1 MTGRFVIV
9 GLGGA
14 RSPWFS
20 NLTRWSTTGLVGA
33 EYTKALSADEV
44 LAILGAGRKVSAL
57 IVSGSTP
64 GLDRD
69 FVSVV
74 NSFGVAVLVV
84 DDGHTQRDWES
95 LGAASVLPMSFGPDE
110 LAEDLE
116 RNAQR
121 IDPTSRRSSRVSVSF
136 TSQDDIG
143 ALIAVTGAGGA
154 GVSTISMALSQGL
167 AALSGA
173 RTVALADLTRRC
185 DLAMYHDVGDVIPGL
200 PELVEAHRGDTPDP
214 DRVREFL
221 FDIDSRNYDLLLGQ
235 RRSRDSAAM
244 APLSTAAAIDGL
256 RRSYDIVVADSDPTV
271 EGESDTGSVDIEL
284 FNSAQRHA
292 FSVASVV
299 IVVVQPG
306 IRGLRRLAS
315 LLSTLGNFGVPAA
328 RLVPVINQA
337 PRSAPAKASLTR
349 LIADLNPLDDS
360 IHPAVFVKSIK
371 LLEDIHHQADALP
384 RSVSM
389 PLAVAVDSLLSRE
402 GKRNGVSATKVA
414 ATVTPRERSRVA

>member
-271 EGESDTGSVDIEL
+271 DGESDTGSVDIEL

-306 IRGLRRLAS
+306 IRGLRRLAG
-315 LLSTLGNFGVPAA
+315 LVSTLGNFGVPAA

>member
-33 EYTKALSADEV
+33 EYTKALSTDEV

-74 NSFGVAVLVV
+74 NSFDVAVLVV

-116 RNAQR
+116 RHAQR

-143 ALIAVTGAGGA
+143 SLIAVTGAGGA
-154 GVSTISMALSQGL
+154 GVSTVSMALSQGL
-167 AALSGA
+167 AALDSNQ
-173 RTVALADLTRRC
+173 TVALADLTRRC

-221 FDIDSRNYDLLLGQ
+221 FDIDNRNYDLLLGQ

-271 EGESDTGSVDIEL
+271 DGESDTGSVDIEL

-306 IRGLRRLAS
+306 IRGLRRLAG
-315 LLSTLGNFGVPAA
+315 LLSTLGSFGVPAA

-371 LLEDIHHQADALP
+371 LLEDIHHQADPLP
-384 RSVSM
+384 RSVST
-389 PLAVAVDSLLSRE
+389 PLAIMVDSLLARE
-402 GKRNGVSATKVA
+402 GKRSGVSATKVA
-414 ATVTPRERSRVA
+414 ATFAPRERSRVA